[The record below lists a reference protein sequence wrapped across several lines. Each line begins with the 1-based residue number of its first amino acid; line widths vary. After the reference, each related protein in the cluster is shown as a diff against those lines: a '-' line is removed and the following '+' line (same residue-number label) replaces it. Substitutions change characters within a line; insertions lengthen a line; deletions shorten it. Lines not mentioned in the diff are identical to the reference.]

1 MGQEQPTPD
10 YNDEPEL
17 ERTQP
22 SPTRPPRRLDWRPP
36 QFKGGGK
43 ESEQQTPP
51 VRRVQLPARR
61 HRRPPTEGAPTWV
74 VGLGIG
80 ALVAVIILLVVA
92 FVFSRRSGEPEPSPP
107 AVVVTPTRTL
117 APRPTATIPLAATAT
132 AGVGATAGA
141 PATAPPSSAVGIG
154 GYVRVA
160 APLGLRMRQSPN
172 TGADP
177 VDLLD
182 AGVVLEV
189 IGGPQQAE
197 GFTWWQLRKSDDGLE
212 GWSAAGSDEDVFLE
226 PAPAP

>member
-1 MGQEQPTPD
+1 MGQEQPRPD

-36 QFKGGGK
+36 QFKGGGR
-43 ESEQQTPP
+43 ESKQQTPP
-51 VRRVQLPARR
+51 VRRVQMPARR

-92 FVFSRRSGEPEPSPP
+92 FVFSRRSGEPEPSPT

-132 AGVGATAGA
+132 ASPACCGSQGVRKPGGRCEGTDGLF
-141 PATAPPSSAVGIG
+141 PADPCVHRWRLRLPHG
-154 GYVRVA
+154 RF
-160 APLGLRMRQSPN
+160 PLGVHVSDGYDPYPDSPP
-172 TGADP
+172 GD
-177 VDLLD
+177 
-182 AGVVLEV
+182 
-189 IGGPQQAE
+189 
-197 GFTWWQLRKSDDGLE
+197 
-212 GWSAAGSDEDVFLE
+212 
-226 PAPAP
+226 